1 MFFNRIMVPGIK
13 TYVGLH
19 TLNNTRMYVQYLL
32 LPIHGESDVSHHL
45 CFLSL
50 LGSFNVFK
58 SFLMVFLPDC

>member
-19 TLNNTRMYVQYLL
+19 TLNNTRMYVQYLYYPYMERVMFL
-32 LPIHGESDVSHHL
+32 IIL